1 MPVQPMSST
10 QIAEDLRARIL
21 AHEEGYRP
29 GDRLPSQPVL
39 ADLYSVS
46 RSTIA
51 LAMRLLVHD
60 GLVMG
65 RGGAG
70 TVVTTPETPDG

>member
-10 QIAEDLRARIL
+10 QIYEDLKARIL
-21 AHEEGYRP
+21 AREPGYQR
-29 GDRLPSQPVL
+29 GDRLPSQPQL

-60 GLVMG
+60 GLVAG
-65 RGGAG
+65 RAGAG
-70 TVVTTPETPDG
+70 TTVVAVLPPE